1 VGGERKNM
9 IIRDKGSLH
18 ELNEEYIE
26 YRNVI
31 VNDFNRLKI
40 IIENHKNNQ
49 NINSDIDYIIDRM
62 KDDFTVEILDESFN
76 LIQIEDDFIVI
87 HFNEYDEVEDEFK
100 IYKGII
106 SRDWKKIVL
115 DLKDKKVLYLINK
128 DEIIE
133 EELSFEQ
140 FIAENIMM
148 EVDKKYIKR
157 K

>member
-1 VGGERKNM
+1 M
-9 IIRDKGSLH
+9 IIRDKQSSH
-18 ELNEEYIE
+18 EFNEEYIE
-26 YRNVI
+26 YRDII

-49 NINSDIDYIIDRM
+49 NINNDIDYIIDRM

-76 LIQIEDDFIVI
+76 LIQIEDDFIEI
-87 HFNEYDEVEDEFK
+87 QFNEYDEVEDEFK

-106 SRDWKKIVL
+106 SRDWKKLVL

-148 EVDKKYIKR
+148 ELDKKYIKR

>member
-1 VGGERKNM
+1 M
-9 IIRDKGSLH
+9 IIRDKKSSH

-26 YRNVI
+26 YRDII

-49 NINSDIDYIIDRM
+49 NINNDIDYIIDRM

-76 LIQIEDDFIVI
+76 LIKIEDDFIEI

-106 SRDWKKIVL
+106 SRDWKKLVL

-133 EELSFEQ
+133 ERLSFAQ

-148 EVDKKYIKR
+148 ELDKKYIKR

>member
-1 VGGERKNM
+1 M
-9 IIRDKGSLH
+9 IIRDKKSSH

-26 YRNVI
+26 YRDII

-49 NINSDIDYIIDRM
+49 NINNDIDYIIDRM

-76 LIQIEDDFIVI
+76 LIQIEDDFIEI
-87 HFNEYDEVEDEFK
+87 HFNEYDEIEDEFK

-106 SRDWKKIVL
+106 SRDWKKLVL

-133 EELSFEQ
+133 ERLSFEQ

-148 EVDKKYIKR
+148 ELDKKYIKR

>member
-1 VGGERKNM
+1 M
-9 IIRDKGSLH
+9 IIKDRKSSH
-18 ELNEEYIE
+18 ELNEKYIE
-26 YRNVI
+26 YRDII

-40 IIENHKNNQ
+40 IIENHKNNN
-49 NINSDIDYIIDRM
+49 NINSDIDYVIERM

-76 LIQIEDDFIVI
+76 LIKIEEDFIKI

-133 EELSFEQ
+133 ERLSFEQ

-148 EVDKKYIKR
+148 ELDKKYIKR

>member
-1 VGGERKNM
+1 M
-9 IIRDKGSLH
+9 IIRDKKSSH

-26 YRNVI
+26 YRDII

-49 NINSDIDYIIDRM
+49 NINNDIDYIIDRM

-76 LIQIEDDFIVI
+76 LIQIEDDFIEI

-106 SRDWKKIVL
+106 SRDWKKLVL
-115 DLKDKKVLYLINK
+115 NLKDKKVLYLINK

-133 EELSFEQ
+133 ERLSFEQ

-148 EVDKKYIKR
+148 ELDKKYIKR

>member
-1 VGGERKNM
+1 M
-9 IIRDKGSLH
+9 IWLT
-18 ELNEEYIE
+18 
-26 YRNVI
+26 
-31 VNDFNRLKI
+31 KI

-49 NINSDIDYIIDRM
+49 NINNDIDYIIDRM

-76 LIQIEDDFIVI
+76 LIQIEDDFIEI

-106 SRDWKKIVL
+106 SRDWKKLVL

-148 EVDKKYIKR
+148 EIDKKYIKR

>member
-1 VGGERKNM
+1 M
-9 IIRDKGSLH
+9 IIRDKKSSH

-26 YRNVI
+26 YRNII

-49 NINSDIDYIIDRM
+49 NINNDIDYIIDRM
-62 KDDFTVEILDESFN
+62 KDDF
-76 LIQIEDDFIVI
+76 IEI

-100 IYKGII
+100 IYTGII
-106 SRDWKKIVL
+106 SRDWKKLVL

-133 EELSFEQ
+133 ERLSFEQ

-148 EVDKKYIKR
+148 ELDKKYIKR

>member
-1 VGGERKNM
+1 MR
-9 IIRDKGSLH
+9 IRDKVSSH

-26 YRNVI
+26 YRNII

-49 NINSDIDYIIDRM
+49 NINNDIDYIIERM

-76 LIQIEDDFIVI
+76 LIKIADDFIVI

-106 SRDWKKIVL
+106 SRDWKKLVL

-133 EELSFEQ
+133 ERLSFEQ

-148 EVDKKYIKR
+148 ELDKKYIKR

>member
-1 VGGERKNM
+1 M
-9 IIRDKGSLH
+9 IIRDKKSSH

-26 YRNVI
+26 YRDII

-49 NINSDIDYIIDRM
+49 NINNDIDYIIERM

-76 LIQIEDDFIVI
+76 LIKIADDFIVI

-106 SRDWKKIVL
+106 SRDWKKLVL

>member
-1 VGGERKNM
+1 M
-9 IIRDKGSLH
+9 IIRDKKSSH

-26 YRNVI
+26 YRDII

-49 NINSDIDYIIDRM
+49 NINNDIDYIIERM

-76 LIQIEDDFIVI
+76 LIKIADDFIVI

-106 SRDWKKIVL
+106 SRDWKKLVL

-133 EELSFEQ
+133 ERLSFEQ

-148 EVDKKYIKR
+148 ELDKKYIKR

>member
-1 VGGERKNM
+1 M
-9 IIRDKGSLH
+9 IIRDKKSSH

-26 YRNVI
+26 YRDII

-49 NINSDIDYIIDRM
+49 NINNDIDYIIDRM

-76 LIQIEDDFIVI
+76 LIKIEDDFIEI

-106 SRDWKKIVL
+106 SRDWKKLVL

-133 EELSFEQ
+133 EKLSIEQ

-148 EVDKKYIKR
+148 ELDKKYIKR

>member
-1 VGGERKNM
+1 M
-9 IIRDKGSLH
+9 IIKDRKSSH

-26 YRNVI
+26 YRDII

-40 IIENHKNNQ
+40 IIENYKNNQ

-76 LIQIEDDFIVI
+76 LIQIEDDFIEI
-87 HFNEYDEVEDEFK
+87 HFNEYDKIEDEFK

-106 SRDWKKIVL
+106 SRDWKKLVF

-128 DEIIE
+128 NEIIE
-133 EELSFEQ
+133 ERLSFEQ

-148 EVDKKYIKR
+148 ELDKKYIKR